1 MNQSLQEAVKG
12 IKTTSIVSVGAIRQ
26 PVAAEIEER
35 ITHLK
40 TLQHSLAAV
49 MKDVEVELEKHE
61 GLLADEIAAEES
73 LRVACKRNKFLHTKR
88 THSLA
93 VYFKGKGLLITSLQ
107 ECTSMSKA
115 RYGLAKTIFN
125 TPQAL
130 LPVLKFLYLRKGNSF
145 SIADHA
151 ATEKTAVCNFLTQL
165 KKMGWLEWAKQK
177 DEITIERKIPNDQYV
192 FFNGGWAEDA
202 TRYLIEKTLHELNVP
217 HKATYRE
224 VKVEDICGR
233 GEKHEFDFIV
243 EFKDR
248 IFIFETKTGSLG
260 VERWIDHARMFNDV
274 NGPNRFLMCCN
285 DDSLNA
291 KLFQPYRLF
300 HLKTLTD
307 EFSEYVKSEFKAE
320 NGKEA

>member
-1 MNQSLQEAVKG
+1 MNQSLHDAVKG
-12 IKTTSIVSVGAIRQ
+12 IKTASIVSVGVIRQ
-26 PVAAEIEER
+26 PSAAELEER

-40 TLQHSLAAV
+40 TFRDSLTAV
-49 MKDVEVELEKHE
+49 MKDVDAELKKHE
-61 GLLADEIAAEES
+61 SLLADEMAAEE
-73 LRVACKRNKFLHTKR
+73 LVRVACKRNKFLHTKR
-88 THSLA
+88 THCLA
-93 VYFKGKGLLITSLQ
+93 AYFKDKGLLITSLQ
-107 ECTSMSKA
+107 ECTSMTKA

-125 TPQAL
+125 TQQAL
-130 LPVLKFLYLRKGNSF
+130 IPVLKFLYSRKGDSI
-145 SIADHA
+145 SIADLG
-151 ATEKTAVCNFLTQL
+151 ATDKTAVCNFLTQL
-165 KKMGWLEWAKQK
+165 KKMGWLRWVKQK
-177 DEITIERKIPNDQYV
+177 DEISVERKIPNDQYV
-192 FFNGGWAEDA
+192 FFNGGWAEEA

-260 VERWIDHARMFNDV
+260 VERWIDHARMFNDD

-307 EFSEYVKSEFKAE
+307 EFGEYVKREFTALNK
-320 NGKEA
+320 KEA

>member
-1 MNQSLQEAVKG
+1 MLNQSLHKAVEP
-12 IKTTSIVSVGAIRQ
+12 VGTAIA
-26 PVAAEIEER
+26 VVEER
-35 ITHLK
+35 ISHLK
-40 TLQHSLAAV
+40 ALRDSLAAV
-49 MKDVEVELEKHE
+49 MNDVEAEMKTQE
-61 GLLADEIAAEES
+61 GILADEMATEES

-88 THSLA
+88 TQCLA
-93 VYFKGKGLLITSLQ
+93 EYFKAKGLLIASLQ
-107 ECTSMSKA
+107 ECTSISKA

-130 LPVLKFLYLRKGNSF
+130 LPVLKFLYLRKGNSI
-145 SIADHA
+145 SIADLG
-151 ATEKTAVCNFLTQL
+151 ATEKAAVCNFLTQL

-202 TRYLIEKTLHELNVP
+202 TRYLIEKTLHELNIP

-224 VKVEDICGR
+224 VKVEDVYGR

-260 VERWIDHARMFNDV
+260 VERWIDHARMFNDA

-307 EFSEYVKSEFKAE
+307 EFGEFVKHEFKTA
-320 NGKEA
+320 NGEES